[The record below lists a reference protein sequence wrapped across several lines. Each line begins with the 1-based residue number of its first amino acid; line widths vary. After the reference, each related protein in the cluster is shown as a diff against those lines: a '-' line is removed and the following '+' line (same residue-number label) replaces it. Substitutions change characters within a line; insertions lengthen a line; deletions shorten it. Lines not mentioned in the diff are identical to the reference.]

1 MNVLEKTISDKME
14 RYLHDVRA
22 VLEANGI
29 KEDEIVDL
37 SDNLYCHA
45 LETVSRHLERMSLEN
60 ALNLT
65 FSSLAS
71 PDTYASYSQ
80 QISNNESNVARNYS
94 DLLGKLSALT
104 MILALLLS
112 VLFSQQKLFDTPYS
126 GSIFIFGEMLAL
138 GTGIATWPN
147 IWAKVGT
154 LCSALLLAFLITAFL
169 WVTFSK
175 TA

>member
-1 MNVLEKTISDKME
+1 MNVIEKTISDKME
-14 RYLHDVRA
+14 GYLHDVRA
-22 VLEANGI
+22 VLEANRI

-37 SDNLYCHA
+37 LDNLYCHA
-45 LETVSRHLERMSLEN
+45 LETVSSYLERMSLEN
-60 ALNLT
+60 AVNRT
-65 FSSLAS
+65 MASLEAPES
-71 PDTYASYSQ
+71 YASYSPQ
-80 QISNNESNVARNYS
+80 SPTLVKNGVRNYS
-94 DLLGKLSALT
+94 DWLGKLSALT

-112 VLFSQQKLFDTPYS
+112 VLFFQQKLFDTPFS

-154 LCSALLLAFLITAFL
+154 LCSALLLAFLATAFL
-169 WVTFSK
+169 WMTFSK